1 MRLEVV
7 VLDLDVVE
15 AVENNLPQQVG
26 DTNNRIF
33 VLVETIGFEDFLA
46 DNRLAQAQDGIFFR
60 REVIEESAG

>member
-33 VLVETIGFEDFLA
+33 VLVETIGFEDLLA
-46 DNRLAQAQDGIFFR
+46 DNRLAGPGR
-60 REVIEESAG
+60 RLP

>member
-33 VLVETIGFEDFLA
+33 VLVETIGFEDLLA
-46 DNRLAQAQDGIFFR
+46 DNRLAQAQDSIFFR